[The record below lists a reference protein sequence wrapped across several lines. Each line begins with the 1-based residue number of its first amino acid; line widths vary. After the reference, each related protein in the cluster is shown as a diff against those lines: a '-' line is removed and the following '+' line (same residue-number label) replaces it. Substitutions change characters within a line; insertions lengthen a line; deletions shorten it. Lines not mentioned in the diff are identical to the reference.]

1 MKIMKMKL
9 TNYLKTGILFFGIS
23 LLFWNCEK
31 NEILEELNLQESE
44 LKTVPIENSM
54 SFFKTIN
61 NNTLSKSVAKENND
75 IGLKI
80 DIESLE
86 QVALTNTDAK
96 LTIANASTKIENIET
111 QILQIEIDGEI
122 QTVLFHHVPEN
133 NTAER
138 TTSNRSSSSFFSGSV
153 YTTNLSGMVLSG
165 FKINNG
171 NVLGSFNI
179 FAGSYSTDPT
189 DPICYTCGIQQL
201 DEILILGNP
210 SHYAA
215 SGHTTMDDR
224 QYQWSRSSN
233 NYSYM
238 GIAYARH
245 YRFMAIKDFDDKIND
260 TSLKPC
266 LKNIIKDLKKVWSSP
281 GNMVAK
287 FSGNSPYYNWEVKS
301 GSLNGGTGQTESP
314 SSYNPTNA
322 SITTTFDS
330 QAWKNATNLSWART
344 ILHEAIHAY
353 LASYYNI
360 NRPNWIATYP
370 EMVEDWGVLQNWN
383 GVHHEEFSRN
393 LVIPIAVALE
403 SYGIN
408 KGYNLSKQFYEDMA
422 WAGLQDT
429 AAFKALPSSVQKRI
443 LDTIATE
450 LTGKDIDENTK
461 EQKGENAGC

>member
-61 NNTLSKSVAKENND
+61 NNTLSKSVAKGNND

-111 QILQIEIDGEI
+111 QILQIEIDGEL

-138 TTSNRSSSSFFSGSV
+138 TTSNRSSSSYFSGSV

-179 FAGSYSTDPT
+179 FTGSYSTDPT

-201 DEILILGNP
+201 AEILIIGNP
-210 SHYAA
+210 YHYAA

-233 NYSYM
+233 NYSSM
-238 GIAYARH
+238 GIAYANYYRRKAVIEFTKKDVWNPQDPYDKWNELTECEKSFFKSNTHHIFTARGNRRAAVRVAQKRFGNCITPNNTNPMYQTIGDAYRH
-245 YRFMAIKDFDDKIND
+245 AYFAALNTR
-260 TSLKPC
+260 
-266 LKNIIKDLKKVWSSP
+266 
-281 GNMVAK
+281 NM
-287 FSGNSPYYNWEVKS
+287 GY
-301 GSLNGGTGQTESP
+301 
-314 SSYNPTNA
+314 TNA
-322 SITTTFDS
+322 KALGDAHECNPETSSGEDKAMDLHNNAWGYHYGSTFSIIDEGQFFTTFMDAYNNG
-330 QAWKNATNLSWART
+330 QIKT
-344 ILHEAIHAY
+344 I
-353 LASYYNI
+353 
-360 NRPNWIATYP
+360 
-370 EMVEDWGVLQNWN
+370 V
-383 GVHHEEFSRN
+383 
-393 LVIPIAVALE
+393 
-403 SYGIN
+403 
-408 KGYNLSKQFYEDMA
+408 
-422 WAGLQDT
+422 
-429 AAFKALPSSVQKRI
+429 
-443 LDTIATE
+443 
-450 LTGKDIDENTK
+450 
-461 EQKGENAGC
+461 GCQ

>member
-1 MKIMKMKL
+1 MKMKL

-61 NNTLSKSVAKENND
+61 NNTLSKSVAKGNND

-111 QILQIEIDGEI
+111 QILQIEIDGEL

-138 TTSNRSSSSFFSGSV
+138 TTSNRSSSSYFSGSV

-179 FAGSYSTDPT
+179 FTGSYSTDPT

-233 NYSYM
+233 NYSSM
-238 GIAYARH
+238 GIAYANYYRRKAVIEFTKKDVWNPQDPYDKWNELTECEKSFFKSNTHHIFTARGNRRAAVRVAQKRFGNCITPNNTNPMYQTIGDAYRH
-245 YRFMAIKDFDDKIND
+245 AYFAALNTR
-260 TSLKPC
+260 
-266 LKNIIKDLKKVWSSP
+266 
-281 GNMVAK
+281 NM
-287 FSGNSPYYNWEVKS
+287 GY
-301 GSLNGGTGQTESP
+301 
-314 SSYNPTNA
+314 TNA
-322 SITTTFDS
+322 KALGDAHECNPETSSGEDKAMDLHNNAWGYHYGSTFSIIDEGQFFTTFMDAYNNG
-330 QAWKNATNLSWART
+330 QIKT
-344 ILHEAIHAY
+344 I
-353 LASYYNI
+353 
-360 NRPNWIATYP
+360 
-370 EMVEDWGVLQNWN
+370 V
-383 GVHHEEFSRN
+383 
-393 LVIPIAVALE
+393 
-403 SYGIN
+403 
-408 KGYNLSKQFYEDMA
+408 
-422 WAGLQDT
+422 
-429 AAFKALPSSVQKRI
+429 
-443 LDTIATE
+443 
-450 LTGKDIDENTK
+450 
-461 EQKGENAGC
+461 GCQ